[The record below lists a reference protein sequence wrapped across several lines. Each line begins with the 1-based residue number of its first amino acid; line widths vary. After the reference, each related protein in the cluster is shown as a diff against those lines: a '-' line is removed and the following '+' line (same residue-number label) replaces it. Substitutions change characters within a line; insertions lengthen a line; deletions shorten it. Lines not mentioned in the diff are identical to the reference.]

1 MKQEALKYFTDTHLT
16 LIAMLIFFATF
27 LGFII
32 WSMSVR
38 KAHIQKLAYLPLN
51 EDEIHERK

>member
-32 WSMSVR
+32 WSMNVR
-38 KAHIQKLAYLPLN
+38 KAYIQKLAYLPL
-51 EDEIHERK
+51 DEEQIHERK